1 MSMEPTIFNR
11 KCMSLKNVEG
21 LKFLWLQWFGFT
33 SALDFMLWVNVFKKI
48 QISFFIL
55 LLRVCD
61 QKHFRQQLSFFCFTC
76 PFILSAFLVKDSLK
90 KNFKM
95 NRLVLVIIFYILSE
109 ISHAQKCRV
118 ICTQIAI
125 SRNLP
130 YEEALQLG

>member
-1 MSMEPTIFNR
+1 MIAMFWIYFNTR
-11 KCMSLKNVEG
+11 
-21 LKFLWLQWFGFT
+21 FY
-33 SALDFMLWVNVFKKI
+33 ALSKKI

-61 QKHFRQQLSFFCFTC
+61 HKHFRQQLSFFCFTC

-90 KNFKM
+90 RNFKM
-95 NRLVLVIIFYILSE
+95 DRLVLVIIFYILSE